1 LPERNVFP
9 EHLVQCLAADGKIM
23 RCADG
28 RDDLI
33 DKTFVVLWKNAETIA
48 RFIIETGV

>member
-1 LPERNVFP
+1 M
-9 EHLVQCLAADGKIM
+9 QYLAVDGKIM
-23 RCADG
+23 RCADR
-28 RDDLI
+28 RDNLI